1 MSVGLFT
8 FGIATPP
15 LFMSSTERALRER
28 IKELK
33 CIYEL
38 SRIGASAP
46 DLATVLKK
54 TLKILPAS
62 MQFPRRAVARI
73 KAGDEEYGSADF
85 NRTDARISS
94 PIVIGKKKYGSV
106 SVGYVKQGKAP
117 TPAFLTEERKLLQ
130 VVSRELSFII
140 QRHQAEEEKQRLKLQ
155 LQHVERLAFVGELTA
170 GIAHELNEP
179 LGRILGFAQLIR
191 KGGPLNAQQEA
202 DMERILKA
210 SLYTR
215 EIIKKLMIFS
225 RQMPPQISAVNLN
238 ETVSNIL
245 YFMDAPYFSGN
256 IRITKKLDP
265 DLPVIR
271 ADAVQISQV
280 LVNLLTNA
288 IHAMPDG
295 GDVLISTSHRNGFV
309 TLTVKDN
316 GVGMT
321 PEVKEKIFEPFFTTK
336 PVGQGTGLGLS
347 VVDGIVSAHGGR
359 INVTSAPGKG
369 SRFEVMIPVRTYNR
383 KSKTS

>member
-1 MSVGLFT
+1 MASL
-8 FGIATPP
+8 
-15 LFMSSTERALRER
+15 EHALRER

-62 MQFPRRAVARI
+62 MQYPRRAVACI
-73 KAGDEEYGSADF
+73 HAGDQDYCSPDF
-85 NRTDARISS
+85 NRTDMRISS
-94 PIVIGKKKYGSV
+94 GIVVGKKKFGSV
-106 SVGYVKQGKAP
+106 SVGYLKQGRKP
-117 TPAFLTEERKLLQ
+117 TPAFLPEERKLLL

-295 GDVLISTSHRNGFV
+295 GDVLISTSCKNGYV

-316 GVGMT
+316 GVGMP

-369 SRFEVMIPVRTYNR
+369 SRFEVMIPVRMHNR
-383 KSKTS
+383 KLKTL

>member
-15 LFMSSTERALRER
+15 LFMSSTAHALRER

-46 DLATVLKK
+46 DLVTVLKK

>member
-1 MSVGLFT
+1 
-8 FGIATPP
+8 
-15 LFMSSTERALRER
+15 MSSQDHALRER

-38 SRIGASAP
+38 SRIGASSP
-46 DLATVLKK
+46 DLATVLQK

-73 KAGDEEYGSADF
+73 RAGGQEYGTPEF
-85 NRTDARISS
+85 NRTEVRISS
-94 PIVIGKKKYGSV
+94 PILVGRKKFGSV
-106 SVGYVKQGKAP
+106 SVGYLRQNNKTSP
-117 TPAFLTEERKLLQ
+117 TFLPEERKLLL
-130 VVSRELSFII
+130 VVSRELSFIV
-140 QRHQAEEEKQRLKLQ
+140 QRYQAEEEKQRLKLQ

-225 RQMPPQISAVNLN
+225 RQMPPQISEVNLN

-256 IRITKKLDP
+256 IRITKKLYP
-265 DLPVIR
+265 
-271 ADAVQISQV
+271 
-280 LVNLLTNA
+280 
-288 IHAMPDG
+288 
-295 GDVLISTSHRNGFV
+295 
-309 TLTVKDN
+309 
-316 GVGMT
+316 
-321 PEVKEKIFEPFFTTK
+321 
-336 PVGQGTGLGLS
+336 
-347 VVDGIVSAHGGR
+347 
-359 INVTSAPGKG
+359 
-369 SRFEVMIPVRTYNR
+369 
-383 KSKTS
+383 

>member
-15 LFMSSTERALRER
+15 LFMSSTAHALRER

>member
-15 LFMSSTERALRER
+15 LFMSSTEHALRER

>member
-15 LFMSSTERALRER
+15 LFMPSTEHALRER

-46 DLATVLKK
+46 DLVTVLKK

>member
-1 MSVGLFT
+1 M
-8 FGIATPP
+8 TPQDH
-15 LFMSSTERALRER
+15 ALRER

-38 SRIGASAP
+38 SRVGASAP
-46 DLATVLKK
+46 DLPTVLRK
-54 TLKILPAS
+54 TLKILPSS

-73 KAGDEEYGSADF
+73 RAGDKDYGSSDF
-85 NRTDARISS
+85 NRTDIRISS
-94 PIVIGKKKYGSV
+94 PIIVGRKKYGSV
-106 SVGYVKQGKAP
+106 SVGYLKQNGKATP
-117 TPAFLTEERKLLQ
+117 TFLAEERKLLL
-130 VVSRELSFII
+130 VVARELSFII
-140 QRHQAEEEKQRLKLQ
+140 QRYQAEEEKQRLKLQ

-191 KGGPLNAQQEA
+191 KGGPLNPQQEA

-265 DLPVIR
+265 DLPVIS

-295 GDVLISTSHRNGFV
+295 GDVVISTGCRNGYV

-316 GVGMT
+316 GVGM
-321 PEVKEKIFEPFFTTK
+321 PQEVKEKIFEPFFTTK

-347 VVDGIVSAHGGR
+347 VVEGIVSAHGGR

-369 SRFEVMIPVRTYNR
+369 SRFEVLIPLRLRGR
-383 KSKTS
+383 KSKTP

>member
-1 MSVGLFT
+1 
-8 FGIATPP
+8 
-15 LFMSSTERALRER
+15 MSSQDHALRER

-38 SRIGASAP
+38 SRIGASSP
-46 DLATVLKK
+46 DLATVLQK

-73 KAGDEEYGSADF
+73 GAGGQEYGTPEF
-85 NRTDARISS
+85 NRTEVRISS
-94 PIVIGKKKYGSV
+94 PILVGRKKFGSV
-106 SVGYVKQGKAP
+106 SVGYLRQNNKTSP
-117 TPAFLTEERKLLQ
+117 TFLPEERKLLL
-130 VVSRELSFII
+130 VVSRELSFIV
-140 QRHQAEEEKQRLKLQ
+140 QRYQAEEEKQRLKLQ

-225 RQMPPQISAVNLN
+225 RQMPPQISEVNLN

-256 IRITKKLDP
+256 IRITKKLYP

-295 GDVLISTSHRNGFV
+295 GDVMISTGCRDGFV

-316 GVGMT
+316 GVGMP
-321 PEVKEKIFEPFFTTK
+321 PEIREKIFEPFYTTK

-369 SRFEVMIPVRTYNR
+369 SRFEVLIPVRLRTR
-383 KSKTS
+383 KLKAL

>member
-1 MSVGLFT
+1 
-8 FGIATPP
+8 
-15 LFMSSTERALRER
+15 MSSSHDHALRER

-46 DLATVLKK
+46 DLATVLQK

-62 MQFPRRAVARI
+62 MQFPRQAVARI
-73 KAGDEEYGSADF
+73 RAGKQDYELTDF
-85 NRTDARISS
+85 NRTVTRISS
-94 PIVIGKKKYGSV
+94 PIVVGRKKYGSV
-106 SVGYVKQGKAP
+106 AVGYVSNGNKP
-117 TPAFLTEERKLLQ
+117 SPAFLPEERKLLL

-140 QRHQAEEEKQRLKLQ
+140 QRHQADEEKQRLKLQ

-225 RQMPPQISAVNLN
+225 RQMPPQISVVNLN

-295 GDVLISTSHRNGFV
+295 GDVVISTACRNGFV

-321 PEVKEKIFEPFFTTK
+321 QEVKQKIFEPFFTTK

-369 SRFEVMIPVRTYNR
+369 SRFEVLIPVRMHSR
-383 KSKTS
+383 KLKTL